1 MNKWKKNISI
11 FLISQMISLIGS
23 SLVQYAITWYITL
36 ETKSGIYATVAV
48 ICGFVP
54 TFVLSPLAGVWA
66 DRYNR
71 KTLIVV
77 ADGCIALTTLLL
89 AIAFLLGYNYIWL
102 LFVALAIRGLGGA
115 IQTPALQAMLPDL
128 VPEEHLTRINGIYS
142 SSQSMSNLI
151 CPVISGALLN
161 SVRIESIFMIDV
173 VTAIIAIVIM
183 LMFLQVPVNKKINEE
198 IGAMSHLKDGLQY
211 INAQKF
217 LKALFIS
224 CILLWLIAGPLMYL
238 PPIQVVRV
246 FGDNVWYLT
255 IIETA
260 AGIGMLAGGILM
272 SIWTG
277 FKDKALTIFAALLI
291 MAGAVMM
298 LGFPKSFEVYLMMLV
313 IMCGMIAVFNTV
325 AITIIQTYVDSQ
337 YIGRVFGVITMFSSS
352 LMPLG
357 MLVFGPLADIIAIE
371 YIMIICGIVIVVVAC
386 SILLSPAL
394 RNLDLIEQTSAN

>member
-1 MNKWKKNISI
+1 MNKWKKNISV
-11 FLISQMISLIGS
+11 FLISQMVSLIGS

-89 AIAFLLGYNYIWL
+89 AIAFLLGYNHIWL

-115 IQTPALQAMLPDL
+115 IQTPAVQAMLPDL
-128 VPEEHLTRINGIYS
+128 VPEEQLTRINGIYS
-142 SSQSMSNLI
+142 SSQSMANLI

-161 SVRIESIFMIDV
+161 SINIESIFMIDV

-183 LMFLQVPVNKKINEE
+183 LMFLQVPVNQKINEE

-211 INAQKF
+211 INSQKF
-217 LKALFIS
+217 LKALFVS
-224 CILLWLIAGPLMYL
+224 CILLWLVAGPLMYL
-238 PPIQVVRV
+238 PPLQVVRV

-260 AGIGMLAGGILM
+260 AGVGMLAGGILM
-272 SIWTG
+272 SIWSG

-291 MAGAVMM
+291 MAGAVLM
-298 LGFPKSFEVYLMMLV
+298 LGFPKSFELYLVVLV

-357 MLVFGPLADIIAIE
+357 MLVFGPLADVIAIE
-371 YIMIICGIVIVVVAC
+371 YIMIICGIVIVIVAC

-394 RNLDLIEQTSAN
+394 RNLDLIKKTSTI